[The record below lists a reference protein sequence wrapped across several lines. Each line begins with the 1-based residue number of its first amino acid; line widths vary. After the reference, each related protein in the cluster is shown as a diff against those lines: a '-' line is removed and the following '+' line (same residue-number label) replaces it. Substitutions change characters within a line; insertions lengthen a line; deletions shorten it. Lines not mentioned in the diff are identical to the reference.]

1 CARSRTGMIIM
12 RGYLEF
18 W

>member
-1 CARSRTGMIIM
+1 CARSRTGVIIM